1 MSLNV
6 EQNTST
12 NFCNNYSKSNC
23 ARKEIKIIYF
33 DVFIL
38 QEVLSITIYQLGF
51 INETIQHQHWH

>member
-12 NFCNNYSKSNC
+12 NFCNNYLKSNR

-33 DVFIL
+33 DVWFID
-38 QEVLSITIYQLGF
+38 EK
-51 INETIQHQHWH
+51 IQHQHWL

>member
-38 QEVLSITIYQLGF
+38 QEVLRF
-51 INETIQHQHWH
+51 IHETIQHQHWH